1 MSTIS
6 KLKNIKDV
14 DPITDNLEGWTV
26 TEGSPV
32 MKTWILHTN
41 NDETM
46 ISGYWE
52 STPGSYHATYKE
64 YEFVHLLEG
73 HIIITPDGGNPVEV
87 KSCDTFVVEND
98 FSGTWQIIE
107 TVRKYFDVKLK

>member
-14 DPITDNLEGWTV
+14 DPITDNLEGWKV
-26 TEGSPV
+26 TEGSPI

-52 STPGSYHATYKE
+52 ATPGTYHATYKE
-64 YEFVHLLEG
+64 YEFVYLLEG
-73 HIIITPDGGNPVEV
+73 HIIITPDDGDPVSV
-87 KSCDTFVVEND
+87 KAGDTFVVESN
-98 FSGTWQIIE
+98 FSGTWQIIKA
-107 TVRKYFDVKLK
+107 VRKYFDVKLN

>member
-14 DPITDNLEGWTV
+14 DPITDNLEGWKV
-26 TEGSPV
+26 TEGSPI

-52 STPGSYHATYKE
+52 ATPGTYHAIYKE
-64 YEFVHLLEG
+64 YEFVHLLEW
-73 HIIITPDGGNPVEV
+73 HIIITPDDGDPVSV
-87 KSCDTFVVEND
+87 KAGDTFVVESN
-98 FSGTWQIIE
+98 FSGTWQIIDA
-107 TVRKYFDVKLK
+107 VRKYFDVKLN

>member
-6 KLKNIKDV
+6 KLKNIQDV
-14 DPITDNLEGWTV
+14 DPITDNLEGWKV
-26 TEGSPV
+26 TEGSPI

-52 STPGSYHATYKE
+52 ATPGTYHATYKE

-73 HIIITPDGGNPVEV
+73 HIIITPDDGDPA
-87 KSCDTFVVEND
+87 
-98 FSGTWQIIE
+98 
-107 TVRKYFDVKLK
+107 VRKYFDVKLN

>member
-6 KLKNIKDV
+6 KLKNIQDV
-14 DPITDNLEGWTV
+14 DPITDNLEGWKV
-26 TEGSPV
+26 TEGSPI

-52 STPGSYHATYKE
+52 ATPGTYHATYKE
-64 YEFVHLLEG
+64 YEFVDLLEG
-73 HIIITPDGGNPVEV
+73 HIIIKPDDGDPVSV
-87 KSCDTFVVEND
+87 KAGDTFVVESN

-107 TVRKYFDVKLK
+107 AVRKYFDVKLN

>member
-1 MSTIS
+1 MSTIC
-6 KLKNIKDV
+6 KLKNIQDV
-14 DPITDNLEGWTV
+14 DPITDNLEGWKV
-26 TEGSPV
+26 TEGSPI

-52 STPGSYHATYKE
+52 ATPGTYHAIYKE

-73 HIIITPDGGNPVEV
+73 HIIITPDDGDPVSV
-87 KSCDTFVVEND
+87 KAGDTFVVESN

-107 TVRKYFDVKLK
+107 DVRKYFDVKLN

>member
-6 KLKNIKDV
+6 KLKNIQDV
-14 DPITDNLEGWTV
+14 DPITDNLEGWKV
-26 TEGSPV
+26 TEGSPI

-52 STPGSYHATYKE
+52 ATPGTYHAKYKE

-73 HIIITPDGGNPVEV
+73 HIIITPDDGDPVSV
-87 KSCDTFVVEND
+87 KAGDTFVVESN

-107 TVRKYFDVKLK
+107 AVRKYFDVKLN

>member
-46 ISGYWE
+46 ISGYW
-52 STPGSYHATYKE
+52 
-64 YEFVHLLEG
+64 
-73 HIIITPDGGNPVEV
+73 
-87 KSCDTFVVEND
+87 
-98 FSGTWQIIE
+98 
-107 TVRKYFDVKLK
+107 

>member
-6 KLKNIKDV
+6 KLKNIQDD
-14 DPITDNLEGWTV
+14 DPITDNLEGWKV
-26 TEGSPV
+26 TEGSPI

-52 STPGSYHATYKE
+52 ATPGTYHAIYKE

-73 HIIITPDGGNPVEV
+73 HIIITPDDGDPVSV
-87 KSCDTFVVEND
+87 KAGDTFVDESN

-107 TVRKYFDVKLK
+107 AVRKYFDVKLN

>member
-14 DPITDNLEGWTV
+14 DQITDNLEGWKV
-26 TEGSPV
+26 TEGSPI

-52 STPGSYHATYKE
+52 ATPGTYHAIYKE

-73 HIIITPDGGNPVEV
+73 HIIITPDDGDPVSV
-87 KSCDTFVVEND
+87 KAGDTFVVESN

-107 TVRKYFDVKLK
+107 DVRKYFDVKLN

>member
-6 KLKNIKDV
+6 KLKNIQDV
-14 DPITDNLEGWTV
+14 DPITDNLEGWKV
-26 TEGSPV
+26 TEGSPI

-52 STPGSYHATYKE
+52 ATPGTYHATYKE

-73 HIIITPDGGNPVEV
+73 HIIITPDDGDPVSV
-87 KSCDTFVVEND
+87 KAGDTFVVESN

-107 TVRKYFDVKLK
+107 AVRKYFDVKVN

>member
-1 MSTIS
+1 MSTIC
-6 KLKNIKDV
+6 KLKNIQDV
-14 DPITDNLEGWTV
+14 DPITDNLEGWKV
-26 TEGSPV
+26 TEGSPI

-52 STPGSYHATYKE
+52 ATPGTYHAIYKE

-73 HIIITPDGGNPVEV
+73 HIIITPDDGDPVSV
-87 KSCDTFVVEND
+87 KAGDTFVVESN

-107 TVRKYFDVKLK
+107 AVRKYFDVKLN

>member
-6 KLKNIKDV
+6 KLKNIQDV
-14 DPITDNLEGWTV
+14 DPITDNLEGWKV
-26 TEGSPV
+26 TEGSPI

-52 STPGSYHATYKE
+52 ATPGTYDATYKE

-73 HIIITPDGGNPVEV
+73 HIIITPDDGDPVSV
-87 KSCDTFVVEND
+87 KAGDTFVVESN

-107 TVRKYFDVKLK
+107 AVRKYFDVKLN